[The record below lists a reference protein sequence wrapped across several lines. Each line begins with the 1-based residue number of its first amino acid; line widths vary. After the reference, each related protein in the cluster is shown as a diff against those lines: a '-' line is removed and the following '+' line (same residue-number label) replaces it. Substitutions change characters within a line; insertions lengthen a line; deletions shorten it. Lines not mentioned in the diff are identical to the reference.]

1 MTIAALVAGRPL
13 RVGAVGPAV
22 TAVQLG
28 LRNDGR
34 DLQADGE
41 FGSVETLPAVK
52 AFQASHGLLPTG
64 VVDLATAAAFDEVPH
79 DAWERTGRRSNGSFF
94 TVRTLGQYFLHDV
107 VHHLHDVRG

>member
-64 VVDLATAAAFDEVPH
+64 VVDLATAAAFDKIASPPSSMKAAAVAVD
-79 DAWERTGRRSNGSFF
+79 DARAPS
-94 TVRTLGQYFLHDV
+94 L
-107 VHHLHDVRG
+107 